1 MTQHR
6 FYGLRGEAYGLE
18 KVRIYEQEK
27 EAIAKYFW
35 EVRNKS
41 GKFTARD
48 LGAIAVKFQLPLTIM
63 NDFLSKAT
71 DGKFPAGTWDR
82 LKDRKCKA
90 RDLGVVWE

>member
-1 MTQHR
+1 MPQHR

-35 EVRNKS
+35 EVRNKN

-48 LGAIAVKFQLPLTIM
+48 FGAIAHSKHTVKHGITGGLFTMQYQSSFASAASILAE
-63 NDFLSKAT
+63 SS
-71 DGKFPAGTWDR
+71 
-82 LKDRKCKA
+82 
-90 RDLGVVWE
+90 